1 MSDLVLSGLIVGVLA
16 MLLWTPA
23 MLSMGVS
30 KFEGDLT
37 VGERVLCCIPIFNV
51 IRAEIKYYGKLHF
64 VSISIILLLIV
75 TVVRVIVWWNFYTNV
90 TLGTATVIALLVA
103 VALWLIANMLFV
115 YNIIHDADAVRGFKL
130 ILLTVFFPFG
140 QYYIG
145 AYLSNVVKHMQEKE
159 ATFKL

>member
-1 MSDLVLSGLIVGVLA
+1 MSNLVLSGLIVGVLA
-16 MLLWTPA
+16 IMFWTPA

-37 VGERVLCCIPIFNV
+37 IGERILCCIPIFNV
-51 IRAEIKYYGKLHF
+51 IRAEVKYYGKLHF
-64 VSISIILLLIV
+64 VSISTILLLIV
-75 TVVRVIVWWNFYTNV
+75 TVVRIIAWWNFYTNV
-90 TLGTATVIALLVA
+90 KLGTVTVIALLVV

-115 YNIIHDADAVRGFKL
+115 YNVIHDADAVRGFKL

-145 AYLSNVVKHMQEKE
+145 AYLSNVIKHMQEKE